1 MIPAMKTGSIIE
13 YIDRQR
19 IVCAVVLEV
28 KNQRLRLLT
37 EGNREVKLAA
47 GRVLHAGQNGLDLDA
62 GRDALV
68 ETLHRKAAHR
78 EALKQK
84 VCVRELWEVLNA
96 EQEFIDLDTM
106 TAFCFPDS
114 PTDDHNSAV
123 LRAFFD
129 NRRYFKFQQNGFFPY
144 TEAQVEK
151 MRKDA
156 QKAEFRTRL
165 IEEGG
170 GWLKG
175 TVEGKSPGTP
185 SDEMLDVLRSV
196 YLYGKESPHYAIGR
210 AILSRAKMADPE
222 DLFPVLVGLGI
233 FEQDENV
240 DLIRLEVPTVFAPE
254 VNAHAEKL
262 VHQADLPRGDAARK
276 DLTDLPVMTID
287 GQATLDFDDAL
298 SIETDGK
305 HIRLGVHIA
314 DVGDLIRRGD
324 PVDRSAMDRASSI
337 YMPDSRIP
345 MLPPVLAEGLC
356 SLKAGESRP
365 AISLF
370 VELTPAAEVCDF
382 TILASRIRVD
392 SQLSYF
398 DVNQMAEENEDI
410 RLLHRLASG
419 FRQRRLDAGALQINL
434 PEIHVWIDRGGQV
447 RVNQVN
453 RESPARMLVTELM
466 IMANW
471 LTARFLKENRQPAV
485 FRSQAAPRQRL
496 FKGEEGTLFQNWM
509 QRKLLNRFVLG
520 IDAAP
525 HAGLG
530 LDAYVTATSPIRKY
544 YDLATQRQVRALLG
558 LEPPYTA
565 DEIEALIQELQE
577 PMARVGRVQ
586 FRRHRYWMLK
596 SLAERTGE
604 KAEAIV
610 LYKKRSSY
618 QILLTDTLLEC
629 DLPASRGLTLKPED
643 LVQVTFQ
650 RVNARKDVL
659 NVYLG

>member
-1 MIPAMKTGSIIE
+1 MIPAMKTGNIIE

-19 IVCAVVLEV
+19 IVCAVVLEIN
-28 KNQRLRLLT
+28 NQRLRLLT
-37 EGNREVKLAA
+37 EGNREVKLPAA
-47 GRVLHAGQNGLDLDA
+47 RVLHSGQNGLDLAA

-68 ETLHRKAAHR
+68 AMLRQKAARRKA
-78 EALKQK
+78 LKEK
-84 VCVRELWEVLNA
+84 VSVRDLWEVLNT
-96 EQEFIDLDTM
+96 EQELIDLDTM
-106 TAFCFPDS
+106 TAFCFPDT
-114 PTDDHNSAV
+114 PTDDHAAAV

-129 NRRYFKFQQNGFFPY
+129 NRCYFKFQPDGFFPY

-151 MRKDA
+151 MRKEA
-156 QKAEFRTRL
+156 REAERRTRL

-170 GWLKG
+170 PWLKG
-175 TVEGKSPGTP
+175 AVERNFSETP
-185 SDEMLDVLRSV
+185 SDEVIEILRSL
-196 YLYGKESPHYAIGR
+196 YLYGKESPCYGIGR
-210 AILSRAKMADPE
+210 AILARAKLADSE

-233 FEQDENV
+233 FEVDENV
-240 DLIRLEVPTVFAPE
+240 DLIRLEIPAAFSPKVD
-254 VNAHAEKL
+254 AHTEKL
-262 VHQADLPRGDAARK
+262 VQQADRSGGDAFRK

-298 SIETDGK
+298 SVEMDGK

-314 DVGDLIRRGD
+314 DVGELIRRGD
-324 PVDRSAMDRASSI
+324 PVDRTALNRASSI

-345 MLPPVLAEGLC
+345 MLPPMLAEGLC
-356 SLKAGESRP
+356 SLKAGQSRP
-365 AISLF
+365 AITLF
-370 VELTPAAEVCDF
+370 VELTPAAEVLDF
-382 TILASRIRVD
+382 TVLASRIRVG
-392 SQLSYF
+392 SQLTYF
-398 DVNQMAEENEDI
+398 DVNQMAEENENI

-419 FRQRRLDAGALQINL
+419 FRRRRLDAGALQISL
-434 PEIHVWIDRGGQV
+434 PEIHVWIDRDAQV

-453 RESPARMLVTELM
+453 RESPGRMLVTELM

-485 FRSQAAPRQRL
+485 FRSQPAPRERL
-496 FKGEEGTLFQNWM
+496 LKGEEGSLFQNWM
-509 QRKLLNRFVLG
+509 QRKLLSRFVLG
-520 IDAAP
+520 TGAEP

-558 LEPPYTA
+558 LETPYTA
-565 DEIEALIQELQE
+565 DEIETLIQELQE

-596 SLAERTGE
+596 SLETRIGE

-618 QILLTDTLLEC
+618 QILLTDTLIEC

-650 RVNARKDVL
+650 RVDARKDVL